1 MKLRFSII
9 TTLVVGTSLAQAC
22 PQAPATVR
30 NTQGQTTQVI
40 TPASPGVSR
49 ITTPDGRVQGYIHHS
64 TGRITTPS
72 GVTTGYASK
81 R

>member
-1 MKLRFSII
+1 MKQLVALALALSTSATWACEN
-9 TTLVVGTSLAQAC
+9 TTHV
-22 PQAPATVR
+22 VR
-30 NTQGQTTQVI
+30 NTSGQTQQVI
-40 TPASPGVSR
+40 TPASATVSR

-72 GVTTGYASK
+72 GAVTGYTSK

>member
-1 MKLRFSII
+1 MKLYFSII
-9 TTLVVGTSLAQAC
+9 AALVVTPALAC
-22 PQAPATVR
+22 PNTTATVR

-64 TGRITTPS
+64 TGRITSPS

>member
-1 MKLRFSII
+1 MKHAIALALAAVTSA
-9 TTLVVGTSLAQAC
+9 TWACENGTHV
-22 PQAPATVR
+22 VR
-30 NTQGQTTQVI
+30 NTSGQTQQVI
-40 TPASPGVSR
+40 TPASPTVSR

-72 GVTTGYASK
+72 GATAGYTSK